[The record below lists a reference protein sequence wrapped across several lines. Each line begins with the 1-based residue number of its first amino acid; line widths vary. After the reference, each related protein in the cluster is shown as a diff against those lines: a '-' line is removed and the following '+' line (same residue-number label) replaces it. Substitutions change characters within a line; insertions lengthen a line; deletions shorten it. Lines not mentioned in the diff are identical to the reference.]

1 LEVDVRIL
9 LVAVDG
15 SDTGNR
21 AVAHAIEIARG
32 FGDTKLL
39 LVNVQQTL
47 ERWYAGGLLN
57 KEALAHLQ
65 HLGEEDAAAARALI
79 DAAGLNYE
87 FKVLFGQPGEVIAR
101 IAKEQDCIGVVMGT
115 RGMGSLGQVFL
126 GSTAHKVLQLADVP
140 LTLVK

>member
-1 LEVDVRIL
+1 MRTL

-32 FGDTKLL
+32 FGNTKLL

-57 KEALAHLQ
+57 KEALVHLRQ
-65 HLGEEDAAAARALI
+65 LGEQDAAAARSLI

-87 FKVLFGQPGEVIAR
+87 LKVLFGQPGEVIAR
-101 IAKEQDCIGVVMGT
+101 IAKEQACIGIVMGT

-126 GSTAHKVLQLADVP
+126 GSTAHKVLQLAEVP
-140 LTLVK
+140 LTLIK

>member
-1 LEVDVRIL
+1 MQKL

-21 AVAHAIEIARG
+21 AVAHAIELARR

-39 LVNVQQTL
+39 LINVQHTL

-65 HLGEEDAAAARALI
+65 ELGEQAAVAALAQV
-79 DAAGLNYE
+79 DAAGLTYE
-87 FKVLFGQPGEVIAR
+87 FRVLFGHPGEAIPR
-101 IAKEQDCIGVVMGT
+101 IAQEEGCIGIVLGT
-115 RGMGSLGQVFL
+115 RGLGALEQVFL
-126 GSTAHKVLQLADVP
+126 GSTAYKVVQLAEVP
-140 LTLVK
+140 VTLVK